1 MNKMKKVLALVLVLA
16 LGITALVGCS
26 GGDKKEE
33 PENEN
38 AVNIIDDNYRTYYEV
53 FVYSFYDSDGDGI
66 GDIPGLIEK
75 LDYINDGNPE
85 TTTDL
90 ECNGMWLMPIH
101 QANSYHKYDVMD
113 YYSIDKQYGTLDD
126 FKKLVE
132 ECDKRGIK
140 LIIDLVMNHS
150 SDKHEWFTTA
160 SEYLAGLEEGQEP
173 DPSECKYVDY
183 YHFAKGKPAT
193 GAYAKVPGT
202 MDWWYEC
209 VFVSEM
215 PDLNLEN
222 EDVRKEFEEISKFWL
237 DLGVGGFR
245 LDAVKHFQDGQDAYN
260 IEVLKWFN
268 DYVKGYKEDAYIVGE
283 VYDGIGLYAKYLE
296 SGIDSTFDF
305 DMATSTGYIA
315 QTING
320 KLSDT
325 AAANWGKKY
334 VATIE
339 AEKAYNEDYIMA
351 PFISNHD
358 VDRIAPGYAYDAGK
372 IKMAIGMLHMMNG
385 STFLYYG
392 DEVGLG
398 GSGID
403 QNKRAPMP
411 WSSTNTTGITNGPG
425 AMQADMVINKFASV
439 EDQIK
444 DPESIF
450 NYARRTI
457 RLRNKYPEI
466 ARGDVELIETD
477 NIKTCVMKNTYNE
490 SSIIIVMNT
499 TNKDQ
504 VVNIPKDAGYS
515 KVKDTVAADSTKVA
529 TLDGETLTMPAYSIA
544 ILK

>member
-1 MNKMKKVLALVLVLA
+1 MKRMKKMLALA
-16 LGITALVGCS
+16 LGLSIGVASLVGCS
-26 GGDKKEE
+26 GGDKKE
-33 PENEN
+33 ENEN
-38 AVNIIDDNYRTYYEV
+38 AVNIIDDNYRSYYEV

-101 QANSYHKYDVMD
+101 PSSSYHKYDVKD
-113 YYSIDKQYGTLDD
+113 YYDIDEQYGTLDD
-126 FKKLVE
+126 FKKLIE
-132 ECDKRGIK
+132 ECNKRGIK
-140 LIIDLVMNHS
+140 VVMDLVMNHS
-150 SDKHEWFTTA
+150 SSRHEWFVTA
-160 SEYLAGLEEGQEP
+160 AEYLASLEEGEEP
-173 DPSECKYVDY
+173 DSNECKYVDY
-183 YHFAKGKPAT
+183 YHFEKGKPAT
-193 GAYAKVPGT
+193 GTYYVVPGT
-202 MDWWYEC
+202 SDWWYEGA
-209 VFVSEM
+209 FSSEM
-215 PDLNLEN
+215 PDLNMDNPE
-222 EDVRKEFEEISKFWL
+222 VRKEFEDIAKYWL
-237 DLGVGGFR
+237 DIGVGGFR

-260 IEVLKWFN
+260 VEVLRWFN

-283 VYDGIGLYAKYLE
+283 VFDGIGTYAKYLE
-296 SGIDSTFDF
+296 SGMDSVFDF

-325 AAANWGKKY
+325 AAANWVKKY
-334 VATIE
+334 IATIE

-358 VDRIAPGYAYDAGK
+358 VDRIAPGYAYKAGR
-372 IKMAIGMLHMMNG
+372 IKMAIGMLQMMNG

-411 WSSTNTTGITNGPG
+411 WSSTNKTGITNGPKT
-425 AMQADMVINKFASV
+425 MEPDKVINKFASV

-444 DPESIF
+444 DSESIF
-450 NYARRTI
+450 NYARRAI

-466 ARGDVELIETD
+466 ARGDVEQIETD
-477 NIKTCVMKNTYNE
+477 NVYVGVMKKTYND
-490 SSIIIVMNT
+490 SSIIIAMNT
-499 TNKDQ
+499 TEKEQ
-504 VVNIPKDAGYS
+504 KVTIPKDSGYS
-515 KVKDTVAADSTKVA
+515 KVKDTVAELSTAEA
-529 TLDGETLTMPAYSIA
+529 TLEGETLTMPAYSIV